1 MEASFRRFYLVLQC
15 FADGFNIL
23 SLCTDLFR
31 KKKSKP
37 TTKKIANKQNQP
49 NKQEKTLTNFFL
61 PRCRFF
67 YLCFAED
74 LSSEE
79 SCRRLVSDA
88 VWQRLKYYFPAACE
102 FTSVHSVCRLCQ
114 VRPDSFEPS
123 FWLITTPRMRVA

>member
-1 MEASFRRFYLVLQC
+1 MEASFGRFYLVLQC

-23 SLCTDLFR
+23 SLCTNLFR
-31 KKKSKP
+31 KKNRNQQQSKQAKP
-37 TTKKIANKQNQP
+37 TKQTRENSNKLF
-49 NKQEKTLTNFFL
+49 LTSLSFFL
-61 PRCRFF
+61 N
-67 YLCFAED
+67 LCFAED

-123 FWLITTPRMRVA
+123 F

>member
-1 MEASFRRFYLVLQC
+1 MEASFGRFYLVVQC

-23 SLCTDLFR
+23 SLCTHLLGKKNKTNNKTNR
-31 KKKSKP
+31 KQAK
-37 TTKKIANKQNQP
+37 P
-49 NKQEKTLTNFFL
+49 NKQTRENSNKLFL

-123 FWLITTPRMRVA
+123 F